1 MIPCNLCLLSL
12 SSLTSFLVGQGD
24 LTLLPTILATLGGR
38 QASILVAA
46 AKVPGKAL
54 IGSDGSRPL
63 SWDQAG
69 AWEAL
74 VGQAGLWVSL
84 FSNMRASH
92 GGKWHQVRACVEC
105 PFGHPVQRLCHAFV
119 DPCCFPCYWWCH
131 KDPECLFKSCS
142 CFLQVHRV
150 AVRQGYVLSSGHGL

>member
-84 FSNMRASH
+84 FSPGVGLLILTTGAESE
-92 GGKWHQVRACVEC
+92 GGK
-105 PFGHPVQRLCHAFV
+105 
-119 DPCCFPCYWWCH
+119 
-131 KDPECLFKSCS
+131 
-142 CFLQVHRV
+142 RV
-150 AVRQGYVLSSGHGL
+150 PY